1 MASQEVLFTNSE
13 SPGSIPKRELSG
25 AAINRVANKDK
36 PFHEWYRFVLSF
48 PPHLVRHYLEN
59 FDLRR
64 PSVILDPFCGTGT
77 TLVECK
83 LNGYGCL
90 GVEANP
96 FAHFASSVKIRWEID
111 IDELERISSEISE
124 KATLKL
130 LEEGIDDAGSG
141 RCPSSG
147 VETRE
152 LSEEKMR
159 LILKDSVS
167 PMPLHKMLVLLDHI
181 HEHTNR
187 VCYDH
192 LLLAFAKTLVYR
204 VSNLRFGPEV
214 GIGKAKKDLPVVSA
228 WIGEVRQQIADLRGH
243 VNSSSWPDSDVI
255 RGDSRELGVLLNSG
269 SADAVITSPPY
280 PNEKDYSRTT
290 RLESV
295 VLGFINTKD
304 ELRRFKKEFIRSNTR
319 GIYKEDQDASWIADD
334 DEIQT
339 LARTIEN
346 RRIELNKDSG
356 FERMYASVTKQYF
369 GGMARHL
376 ESLKQV
382 LKPGARLAYVV
393 GDQASYFRIKIR
405 TGYLIGRIA
414 ERMGYKLVRTDLFRT
429 RFATATGD
437 QLREEVV
444 ILVWQG

>member
-1 MASQEVLFTNSE
+1 M
-13 SPGSIPKRELSG
+13 
-25 AAINRVANKDK
+25 
-36 PFHEWYRFVLSF
+36 
-48 PPHLVRHYLEN
+48 
-59 FDLRR
+59 
-64 PSVILDPFCGTGT
+64 
-77 TLVECK
+77 ECK
-83 LNGYGCL
+83 LNGYGFL

-96 FAHFASSVKIRWEID
+96 FAHFASCVKTKWEID
-111 IDELERISSEISE
+111 IDELERVSSEVSE

-130 LEEGIDDAGSG
+130 LEEGINDAGSG
-141 RCPSSG
+141 PCPSSG

-159 LILKDSVS
+159 LLLKDSVS

-181 HEHTNR
+181 HEHKNR
-187 VCYDH
+187 ACYDH

-214 GIGKAKKDLPVVSA
+214 GIGKAKKDIPVISA
-228 WIGEVRQQIADLRGH
+228 WIDEVRQQVADLRGY
-243 VNSSSWPDSDVI
+243 VNPPSWPDGAVI
-255 RGDSRELGVLLNSG
+255 RGDSRELGVLLNPG

-319 GIYKEDQDASWIADD
+319 GIYKEDQDASWIDDD

-339 LARTIEN
+339 LARAIEN

-356 FERMYASVTKQYF
+356 FERMYASVTRQYF

-429 RFATATGD
+429 RFATATGE

-444 ILVWQG
+444 ILVWPG